1 MSGWVQQSVS
11 AEQSSSTWSTDCS
24 TGDNFRWSRQS
35 SNVAFFSPPQS
46 RRLNLS
52 VGFSFCLF
60 FFFSLFLSLKR
71 NYMAPETY
79 QLSWRRGRTLLKHWI
94 ETLKL
99 WHSIKKVTASKS
111 SGCSS
116 VQLGLIS
123 FFALFFYYLC
133 VNKYTYYIFS
143 SKCSTWEKHWFE
155 HKSFMKKCEFFLTWI
170 AV

>member
-1 MSGWVQQSVS
+1 MGKGATWVQQLSV
-11 AEQSSSTWSTDCS
+11 QRSSTWSTNCS
-24 TGDNFRWSRQS
+24 TKSCLTSDDFTWSSQS
-35 SNVAFFSPPQS
+35 SNVALFFHPHRAEDETSVLAFLFFSSSP
-46 RRLNLS
+46 L
-52 VGFSFCLF
+52 FLF
-60 FFFSLFLSLKR
+60 FLKR

-123 FFALFFYYLC
+123 FFAPFFFYYLC
-133 VNKYTYYIFS
+133 VNKYTYIIFS
-143 SKCSTWEKHWFE
+143 SKCSTW
-155 HKSFMKKCEFFLTWI
+155 
-170 AV
+170 